1 MHRARNSAAPKADF
15 FATFSL
21 SSDGRGRRPPDSVSS
36 VRAFFQGSLTRA
48 DLATA
53 VGYPVQG
60 SGSEAT
66 VETVRGAEK
75 TPSRSLTLLTVRA
88 PCSSAPQVSAA
99 AALLVCTAIYT
110 PLLLV
115 AVHAARQRAPLL
127 LNF

>member
-1 MHRARNSAAPKADF
+1 MDVHGCILPPELRDLD
-15 FATFSL
+15 SL
-21 SSDGRGRRPPDSVSS
+21 SS
-36 VRAFFQGSLTRA
+36 VRAFFQGSLIRA

-66 VETVRGAEK
+66 VETVRAALK
-75 TPSRSLTLLTVRA
+75 KKPSTRSLTLLTVRA

>member
-1 MHRARNSAAPKADF
+1 MDVHGAPPPPELRDLD
-15 FATFSL
+15 SL
-21 SSDGRGRRPPDSVSS
+21 S

-53 VGYPVQG
+53 AGYPVQG

-75 TPSRSLTLLTVRA
+75 NPLALSDSLLTVRA

>member
-1 MHRARNSAAPKADF
+1 MDVGGDPPPPELRDLD
-15 FATFSL
+15 SL
-21 SSDGRGRRPPDSVSS
+21 S

-75 TPSRSLTLLTVRA
+75 TPLALSDSLDGARTL
-88 PCSSAPQVSAA
+88 
-99 AALLVCTAIYT
+99 
-110 PLLLV
+110 
-115 AVHAARQRAPLL
+115 
-127 LNF
+127 